1 MAGEHAYPE
10 EMHREERGREETGA
24 RAAAGGSSGQAIAA
38 SGAVALTIIGLA
50 GGAPAILLSIAI
62 IAMGAAFLFEGGG
75 VAARFAEMYE
85 ERPGADRAS
94 ETEAGGGAT
103 VEFLGGSAGVVL
115 GILSLLNVYP
125 EILAPIAVIA
135 FGGTMVMGSGIT
147 ARLNLLAASRFSR
160 QGSDQAML
168 REAANATAGVDVMAG
183 LGAITLG
190 IISLVGV
197 APLILSLVGVL
208 TVGFVAMLSGGVMG
222 AWLMRIFR
230 R

>member
-10 EMHREERGREETGA
+10 EMHREERNRDEIGA
-24 RAAAGGSSGQAIAA
+24 KASAGGGTGQAIAA

-50 GGAPAILLSIAI
+50 GGAPAILLSIGI
-62 IAMGAAFLFEGGG
+62 IAMGAAFLFEGAG
-75 VAARFAEMYE
+75 VAARFAEMF
-85 ERPGADRAS
+85 ERPGASRAA
-94 ETEAGGGAT
+94 EAEFGGGAT

-147 ARLNLLAASRFSR
+147 TRLALLSMGQSAR
-160 QGSDQAML
+160 QGADQAMI
-168 REAANATAGVDVMAG
+168 REAANVTAGVDVLAG

-190 IISLVGV
+190 IIALIGI

-208 TVGFVAMLSGGVMG
+208 TVGFVAMISGGVMSS
-222 AWLMRIFR
+222 WIMRVFR